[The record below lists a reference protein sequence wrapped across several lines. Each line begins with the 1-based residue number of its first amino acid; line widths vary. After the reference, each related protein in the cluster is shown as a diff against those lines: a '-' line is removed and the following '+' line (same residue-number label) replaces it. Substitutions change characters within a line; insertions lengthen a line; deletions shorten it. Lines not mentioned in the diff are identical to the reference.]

1 MKKDIEIKEFTGLSL
16 VVVYTY
22 NEIYKSNDWL
32 AYLLNESSL
41 DLSMVLIVSKG
52 YDDER
57 ETALMRHK
65 IEVLPAGS
73 FAKIE
78 LLQEEVLEI
87 NNEFRVSFFAENT
100 LFEKKFVIPKSTVKQ
115 GTLRMIKA
123 MNKRGIA
130 FK

>member
-1 MKKDIEIKEFTGLSL
+1 MKKDIQIKEFNGLSL

-32 AYLLNESSL
+32 AYLLNESNL
-41 DLSMVLIVSKG
+41 DLSTVLIVSRG

-57 ETALMRHK
+57 ETAVMRHR
-65 IEVLPAGS
+65 IETLPAGS

-78 LLQEEVLEI
+78 LLQEEVLEL
-87 NNEFRVSFFAENT
+87 NNEFRVSFFADNT
-100 LFEKKFVIPKSTVKQ
+100 LFEKKFIIPKSTVKQ
-115 GTLRMIKA
+115 GKLRMIKA